1 MTDTDKREQ
10 IIDGALKVFSTHGF
24 YKASIKMIA
33 KAAGIKSAALIY
45 HYFADKKGLL
55 EAIIQ
60 ERTPIQQLPTM
71 DDALR
76 VQMMAIPPEVL
87 LPQILRNALTIQ
99 DNPELVNLIRL
110 FLSEAVRMPEVAD
123 AVGSVQVMVVGIL
136 VDYLQMQIDKGQLKS
151 HNTQVSARMFIGT
164 VLIHILAH
172 QIFPK
177 IAEGFGERDAYI
189 QQVVDTFLN
198 GLKE

>member
-1 MTDTDKREQ
+1 MADNDKREQ

-24 YKASIKMIA
+24 HKSSIKMIA
-33 KAAGIKSAALIY
+33 KAAGIKSSALIY
-45 HYFADKKGLL
+45 HYFSDKKALI
-55 EAIIQ
+55 EVIIQ
-60 ERTPIQQLPTM
+60 ERTPMQQLPLS

-76 VQMMAIPPEVL
+76 IQMMEIPPEVV
-87 LPQILRNALTIQ
+87 LPQILSSMITMQ

-110 FLSEAVRMPEVAD
+110 FISEAVRMPDVAD
-123 AVGSVQVMVVGIL
+123 AVGDMQRINL
-136 VDYLQMQIDKGQLKS
+136 DLLADYFQTQIDKGRLKA
-151 HNTQVSARMFIGT
+151 HNPRVSARMFIST
-164 VLIHILAH
+164 MLIHILAH

-177 IAEGFGERDAYI
+177 LAEGFGERDAYI